1 MMIDEELQG
10 RVSAQRFDALMAQA
24 RLAASKP

>member
-1 MMIDEELQG
+1 MIDDQLQG

-24 RLAASKP
+24 RLPASKS